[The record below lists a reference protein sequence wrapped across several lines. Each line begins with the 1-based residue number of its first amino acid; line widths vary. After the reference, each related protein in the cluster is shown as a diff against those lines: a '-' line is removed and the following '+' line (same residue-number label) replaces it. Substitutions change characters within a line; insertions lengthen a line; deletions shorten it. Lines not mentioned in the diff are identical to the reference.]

1 MGRFKQYRRPLVVMV
16 AAVIADFT
24 ARFAFDFD
32 MDRVVPFEAVLF
44 LAGAGTLLWAAGRD
58 KPFSPRAQRLDLWL
72 ALAFGLAGVRAGLW
86 AGGMP
91 VYIANLV
98 ILGFGIVLGA
108 LLFIRSR
115 QTS

>member
-1 MGRFKQYRRPLVVMV
+1 LKRLKQYRRALAVVT
-16 AAVIADFT
+16 ASVIADFA

-58 KPFSPRAQRLDLWL
+58 KPISPRARRLDLWL
-72 ALAFGLAGVRAGLW
+72 ALVFGLAGVRAGLW

-98 ILGFGIVLGA
+98 ILVLGIFLGA
-108 LLFIRSR
+108 RLIVWSR
-115 QTS
+115 RTS